1 MDIEDRVAGLE
12 NEYTRVVD
20 ELADP
25 SVYTDQKRFKELS
38 RRFKE
43 LEAIVTTNR
52 ELKAVAAD
60 LQAAAELTEL
70 ASPDE
75 VDSIEAEIGSLR
87 RRQAQLEEQM
97 EVVMLHSLVVPYRFK
112 EAYLCEAMGSY
123 MFLTETGEIY
133 GLIVNNADQIEVWT
147 DSQEAFN
154 ADAGLLGELE
164 NRTKMMWYHNRNGA
178 LEPPGREWVNHAYEP
193 KTLQGTKENY
203 YYIFGQDLFDVD
215 RTRVLSFEK
224 YKETGRFEI
233 QH

>member
-1 MDIEDRVAGLE
+1 MAKQL
-12 NEYTRVVD
+12 NEAVEKAQWRYFN
-20 ELADP
+20 
-25 SVYTDQKRFKELS
+25 KLS
-38 RRFKE
+38 E
-43 LEAIVTTNR
+43 IP
-52 ELKAVAAD
+52 LKAITAIDHRNHAVID
-60 LQAAAELTEL
+60 PNFQNFFEK
-70 ASPDE
+70 
-75 VDSIEAEIGSLR
+75 
-87 RRQAQLEEQM
+87 
-97 EVVMLHSLVVPYRFK
+97 VMQHSLVVPYRFK

-123 MFLTETGEIY
+123 MFLTGTGEIY

-154 ADAGLLGELE
+154 ADVGLLGELE